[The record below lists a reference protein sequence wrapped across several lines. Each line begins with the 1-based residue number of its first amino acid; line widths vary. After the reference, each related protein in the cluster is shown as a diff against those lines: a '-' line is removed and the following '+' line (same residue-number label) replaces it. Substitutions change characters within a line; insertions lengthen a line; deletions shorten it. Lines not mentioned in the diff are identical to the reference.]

1 VRASRAFRSTRSTGH
16 ADRESHHNASVSAI
30 DADSCA
36 HCCLPLPVR
45 AYREDVGGEPLGFC
59 CYGCL
64 IVYRLVGATGDTGR
78 AGWFLAKLGLAAVL
92 SGNIMM
98 FQSLLYF
105 GSLDALGSG
114 VLQSASWI
122 MLILATGV
130 YLLLGVPMLRAAYG
144 AARNGHIVLE
154 TLIAIGALAAIG
166 ASAAQTVRGGR
177 HLYYDSGTMVL
188 VFVVLGQYLD
198 ARAREKATE
207 ALAPVVATVRARA
220 RVLEE
225 GTEREVLPEEV
236 RPGDR
241 VLVRAGEEIPV
252 DGRVLDGES
261 DVHEP
266 ALTGESTPRLV
277 GPSDVVYAGS
287 VAVDGALVLE
297 ASGESETLA
306 FRVAQWTREA
316 RSRRAPLEIAADRF
330 VARFVPGVALVAGA
344 SAVFWGLV
352 GGQWA
357 KGGLAALSIL
367 VVACPCA
374 LGIATPM
381 ATTMAI
387 TRAAGRGTL
396 LRSGAVLEALD
407 RVRMAAF
414 DKTGTITRG
423 RAVVR
428 AIWVDATAGV
438 SEAELLGKAA
448 AVERAVDH
456 PFARAIVSCAR
467 QRGVPIPE
475 ARRVRAVAG
484 GGACGEVG
492 DQAVL
497 LGSRLL
503 LSREGISGSDRLGL
517 EPATSSVRV
526 AIGGRLAGVIE
537 LEDPVRLEA
546 KAAIERLEALGIGT
560 ALLSGDRSSAVAR
573 AAKDA
578 GIAEA
583 FAGLDPAGKLAVLA
597 RWGADEG
604 GVMMV
609 GDGVNDAPA
618 LGAAT
623 VGVAFGAAA
632 GLAKRTADVVILR
645 EDLEEIPG
653 LLALARRTMRIVK
666 QNLVWAF
673 GYNAVGILLAAF
685 GLLRPVVAAAAMV
698 LSSLFV
704 VGNSLRLRETGL
716 TPTPEA

>member
-1 VRASRAFRSTRSTGH
+1 MRS
-16 ADRESHHNASVSAI
+16 
-30 DADSCA
+30 
-36 HCCLPLPVR
+36 
-45 AYREDVGGEPLGFC
+45 YREEVGDASLGFC

-64 IVYRLVGATGDTGR
+64 VVFRLVGATGDAGR
-78 AGWFLAKLGLAAVL
+78 AGWFLAKLGLAALL

-122 MLILATGV
+122 MLALAAAV

-198 ARAREKATE
+198 ARAREKATD
-207 ALAPVVATVRARA
+207 ALRPAFATARPRA
-220 RVLEE
+220 RVLDGEA
-225 GTEREVLPEEV
+225 EREVLPEEV
-236 RPGDR
+236 RAGQR
-241 VLVRAGEEIPV
+241 VVVRAGEEIPV
-252 DGRVLDGES
+252 DGRILDGAS

-266 ALTGESTPRLV
+266 ALTGESTPRLA
-277 GPSDVVYAGS
+277 GPGDVVYAGS
-287 VAVDGALVLE
+287 VAVDGALVLA

-306 FRVAQWTREA
+306 FRVDRWTREA
-316 RSRRAPLEIAADRF
+316 RSRRAPLEVAADRF
-330 VARFVPGVALVAGA
+330 VARFVPGVALIAVA
-344 SAVFWGLV
+344 SALAWGLA

-357 KGGLAALSIL
+357 KGALSALSVL

-387 TRAAGRGTL
+387 ARAAERGTL

-407 RVRMAAF
+407 RIRLAAF
-414 DKTGTITRG
+414 DKTGTVTMG
-423 RAVVR
+423 RPVVR
-428 AIWVDATAGV
+428 AIRIEATEGL
-438 SEAELLGKAA
+438 SEAELLAMAA
-448 AVERAVDH
+448 AVEGAVDH
-456 PFARAIVSCAR
+456 PFARAIVSRAR
-467 QRGVPIPE
+467 QRGLAVPE
-475 ARRVRAVAG
+475 ARQVRAVAG
-484 GGACGEVG
+484 GGASGLVG
-492 DQAVL
+492 SHSVL
-497 LGSRLL
+497 LGSRSL
-503 LSREGISGSDRLGL
+503 LSREGIPGSDRPGP
-517 EPATSSVRV
+517 ESATSSVRV
-526 AIGGRLAGVIE
+526 AIEGRLAGVIE
-537 LEDPVRLEA
+537 LEDPVRPEA
-546 KAAIERLEALGIGT
+546 RAAVARLVSLGIR
-560 ALLSGDRSSAVAR
+560 AAVLSGDRSPAVVR

-583 FAGLDPAGKLAVLA
+583 FADLDPAGKLAVLA
-597 RWGADEG
+597 RWGAGRG

-632 GLAKRTADVVILR
+632 GLAKTTADVVILR
-645 EDLEEIPG
+645 EDLREIPG
-653 LLALARRTMRIVK
+653 LVALARRTMRIVK

-673 GYNAVGILLAAF
+673 GYNAAGILLAAF
-685 GLLRPVVAAAAMV
+685 GFLRPVVAAAAMV

-704 VGNSLRLRETGL
+704 VGNSLRLRGTG
-716 TPTPEA
+716 PMAAPEA